1 MKFVSLAGLE
11 QFLTNIKSWVTS
23 GFVGKEAGKGLS
35 SNDYTTTEKNK
46 LAGLNNY
53 SHPNSGVTAGTYKSV
68 TVNAQGHVTGGTNPT
83 TLSGYGITDAAA
95 KSHTHGNADITA
107 LDAGKITS
115 GTISIDRLPK
125 GALERCVVVADDAAR
140 LKLTTAT
147 VQVGDTVKVTSTG
160 LMYFVVDDTK
170 LTTEAGY
177 EVYTAGSATSV
188 PWSGVTGKPSTFA
201 PSAHNHDDKYYTESE
216 MDTKL
221 GNKVDKVSG
230 KQLSTEDYTTA
241 EKNKLAGLS
250 NYTHPT
256 TAGNKHI
263 PAGGSSG
270 QILRWSA
277 DGTAAWGADNNTTYT
292 DFKAATASA
301 AGSNGLVP
309 APAAGKQSMYL
320 RGDGTWQTP
329 TDTRYTHPT
338 GDGNMHVPVTG
349 TTNNGKFL
357 QAGSTAGAVQWAAV
371 SKSTVGLG
379 NVDNTSDANK
389 PVSTAQQTALNNK
402 VDKVSGKG
410 LSTNDY
416 TAAEKTKLSG
426 IATGAQVNVLE
437 AIKVNGT
444 ALTPASKAVNIDLT
458 SYAKTAD
465 MVEVTSAEIDAL
477 FTA

>member
-1 MKFVSLAGLE
+1 MKFVSLSGLE

-35 SNDYTTTEKNK
+35 TNDYTTAEKTK
-46 LAGLNNY
+46 LSGLSNY

-68 TVNAQGHVTGGTNPT
+68 TVNAQGHVTAGTNPT

-115 GTISIDRLPK
+115 GTIDIARLPA
-125 GALERCVVVADDAAR
+125 GALERCVVVADDAER

-147 VQVGDTVKVTSTG
+147 VQKGDTVKVTSTG
-160 LMYFVVDDTK
+160 LMYFVVDDSK
-170 LTTEAGY
+170 LTTEDGY

-188 PWSGVTGKPSTFA
+188 PWSGVTGKPSTFPA
-201 PSAHNHDDKYYTESE
+201 TAHNHDDRYYTESE
-216 MDTKL
+216 TDTKL
-221 GNKVDKVSG
+221 GTKVDKVTG

-241 EKNKLAGLS
+241 EKTKLAGLS

-277 DGTAAWGADNNTTYT
+277 DGTATWGADNNTTYA
-292 DFKAATASA
+292 DFKGATASA

-309 APAAGKQSMYL
+309 APAAGKQAQYL

-329 TDTRYTHPT
+329 PDTKYTHPT
-338 GDGNMHVPVTG
+338 GDGNLHVPATS

-357 QAGSTAGAVQWAAV
+357 QAGSTAGTIQWAAV

-379 NVDNTSDANK
+379 NVDNTSDASK
-389 PVSTAQQTALNNK
+389 PVSTAQQAALDNK
-402 VDKVSGKG
+402 VDKVSGKQ

-416 TAAEKTKLSG
+416 TTNEKNKLAG
-426 IATGAQVNVLE
+426 IAASAQVNVLE
-437 AIKVNGT
+437 SVKVNGT
-444 ALTPASKAVNIDLT
+444 ALGITSKAVNIDLT

-477 FTA
+477 FTV